1 VITRRTA
8 SAAET
13 ELALDAQCIGILC
26 NPTAGSGRARI
37 HELTRQAF
45 ECLGPQVTRVLVAP
59 GDMGEVVCRGTNV
72 EVVGQNQTRSRQDT
86 IATVQQMVRQGA
98 ELLVIAAGDGTYN
111 DALEGMQTIGRVV
124 PIYGIAAGRFN
135 TIYPKRKHDPF
146 VSLRGDFRPFRLED
160 VIVEDVMG
168 VRTSINGKVVSYAF
182 FWAVICNLVAYTDA
196 GGKFMTVDAAA
207 YLSGQIVPL
216 TAAPPVATEETRIRL
231 VSQRLGEIE
240 VGRGPRMSMPMVVQ
254 VTDEI
259 NQMSA
264 AGFGGWAN
272 FMGYQ
277 GIVYYY
283 TNPQITF
290 LPSCE
295 FFPVETRAVAFY
307 AGDHVH
313 LTGLNEGSVFQADST
328 AIAVVGPQDVLTAE
342 VVMDLGQKAVLRSR

>member
-1 VITRRTA
+1 MN
-8 SAAET
+8 AE
-13 ELALDAQCIGILC
+13 CIGLLC
-26 NPTAGSGRARI
+26 NPTAGSGLPRI

-45 ECLGPQVTRVLVAP
+45 ECLGPQVAKVLVAP
-59 GDMGEVVCRGTNV
+59 GDMGEAVCRGKNV
-72 EVVGQNQTRSRQDT
+72 EVVGENRTRSRQDT
-86 IATVQQMVRQGA
+86 MATVQQMVRQGA

-160 VIVEDVMG
+160 LVAEDVMG
-168 VRTSINGKVVSYAF
+168 VRTSINGTVVSYAF
-182 FWAVICNLVAYTDA
+182 FWAVVCNLVAYTDA
-196 GGKFMTVDAAA
+196 QGEFMTVDAAA
-207 YLSGQIVPL
+207 YLRGQIVPL
-216 TAAPPVATEETRIRL
+216 SSGRPVATDATRIRL
-231 VSQRLGEIE
+231 VSQRLGEFE
-240 VGRGPRMSMPMVVQ
+240 VGRGPRMSLPMVVQ

-283 TNPQITF
+283 TNPEITF
-290 LPSCE
+290 LPSHE
-295 FFPVETRAVAFY
+295 FFPVETRAVAFF
-307 AGDHVH
+307 AGDQVH
-313 LTGLNEGSVFQADST
+313 LTGLKEGSVFQADST
-328 AIAVVGPQDVLTAE
+328 AIAVLGPEDVLTAE
-342 VVMDLGQKAVLRSR
+342 VVLDLGQKAVLRPR